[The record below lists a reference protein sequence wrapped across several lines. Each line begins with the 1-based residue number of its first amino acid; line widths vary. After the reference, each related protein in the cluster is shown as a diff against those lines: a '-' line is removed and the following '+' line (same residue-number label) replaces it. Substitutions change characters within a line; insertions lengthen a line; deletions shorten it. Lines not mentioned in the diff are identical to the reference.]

1 MQIILLSGGSGQR
14 LWPLS
19 NEIRS
24 KQFLRIFNEA
34 GGESMLQR
42 TLNQIRRTCAESTVT
57 IATAR
62 KQVTLLKK
70 YLGEDFDLAVEP
82 CRRNT
87 FPAIALAAAYLH
99 DVKDVDAS
107 EPVIVCPVDPY
118 VDDKFFAQFHEL
130 AAQITDAAPLVLM
143 GIEPTYPSEKYGYI
157 IPQTADKVSRVLSFK
172 EKPNLVD
179 AQKFIDAGGLWN
191 GGVFAFKLG
200 YVLNKA
206 QTLLGTS
213 EHAELKENYDALPN
227 ISFDYAVVEHEE
239 NISVIRYVGEWKDIG
254 TWNTLTEVLDS
265 NYTGGGIQADKT
277 CTNLHIINNTDVPII
292 CMGLKDAVVV
302 AGTDGILVSDKVA
315 SSYIKPF
322 VENLDKQI
330 RFKEKSYGTF
340 KIIDADEHSLTIKV
354 TLNRG
359 SRMRYHSH
367 ERRDEVWNFIEGSGI
382 VILDDKIKFVRA
394 GDLIQ
399 IPAECKHTVIADEPL
414 KIIEVQIGEDI
425 TIADKVFHEIKREV

>member
-1 MQIILLSGGSGQR
+1 
-14 LWPLS
+14 
-19 NEIRS
+19 
-24 KQFLRIFNEA
+24 
-34 GGESMLQR
+34 MLQR

-62 KQVTLLKK
+62 KQMTLLKK
-70 YLGEDFDLAVEP
+70 YLGESLDLAVEP

-87 FPAIALAAAYLH
+87 FPSIALAAAYLH
-99 DVKDVDAS
+99 DVKDVDVS

-118 VDDKFFAQFHEL
+118 VDDKFFDQFHEL
-130 AAQITDAAPLVLM
+130 AAQVNDAAPLVLM

-157 IPQTADKVSRVLSFK
+157 IPQTADKVSRVVSFK

-239 NISVIRYVGEWKDIG
+239 NISVVRYVGEWKDIG

-265 NYTGGGIQADKT
+265 NYTGGG
-277 CTNLHIINNTDVPII
+277 V
-292 CMGLKDAVVV
+292 
-302 AGTDGILVSDKVA
+302 
-315 SSYIKPF
+315 YRRIK
-322 VENLDKQI
+322 L
-330 RFKEKSYGTF
+330 
-340 KIIDADEHSLTIKV
+340 
-354 TLNRG
+354 
-359 SRMRYHSH
+359 
-367 ERRDEVWNFIEGSGI
+367 
-382 VILDDKIKFVRA
+382 
-394 GDLIQ
+394 
-399 IPAECKHTVIADEPL
+399 
-414 KIIEVQIGEDI
+414 VQICI
-425 TIADKVFHEIKREV
+425 SSIIRTCR